1 MACLLCCSN
10 RLAVVFIPRP
20 QPYHLPLAPLPWH
33 PCSTSTIKRGD
44 HVGWLQEQAICLAY
58 LFWPVPVSHEDI
70 RLMRASFMLTHRVPP
85 GGWFRE
91 DCLPG
96 MGSEE

>member
-85 GGWFRE
+85 GGAALGAEWVHTGFG
-91 DCLPG
+91 L
-96 MGSEE
+96 